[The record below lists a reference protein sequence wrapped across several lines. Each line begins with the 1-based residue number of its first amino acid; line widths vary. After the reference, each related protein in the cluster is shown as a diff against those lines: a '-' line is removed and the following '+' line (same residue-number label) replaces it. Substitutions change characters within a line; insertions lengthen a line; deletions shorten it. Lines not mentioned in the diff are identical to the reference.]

1 MPVDLVNG
9 REQLLEIQACV
20 SGLFQLLPGPFRIII
35 VLLSPLV
42 AILVTTGDCGG
53 RGESQTLWTAP
64 KHSQTRLRCSV
75 EAVDVGT
82 CPGGCYHGDD
92 DFAFLSASGYPSLV
106 LGSAGPFKTCPKTIP

>member
-9 REQLLEIQACV
+9 REQLLEIQAWV
-20 SGLFQLLPGPFRIII
+20 SGLFQLLPGPFGIII

-64 KHSQTRLRCSV
+64 KHSQTRLWHSM

-82 CPGGCYHGDD
+82 CPGVGDG